1 MSEVKIYVVYYK
13 EDYEKIVASIRG
25 NLEAAYNDVK
35 EFSLNCKENGYDRD
49 YFVEVLTVTKD
60 LNWEVC

>member
-1 MSEVKIYVVYYK
+1 MSEVKIYLVYYK
-13 EDYEKIVASIRG
+13 EDYEKIVVSIRG

-35 EFSLNCKENGYDRD
+35 EFALNLKENGYDRD
-49 YFVEVLTVTKD
+49 YFVDVLTVTKD

>member
-13 EDYEKIVASIRG
+13 EDYEKIVSSIRG

-35 EFSLNCKENGYDRD
+35 EFTLNCKENGCDRD

-60 LNWEVC
+60 LNWEVY

>member
-25 NLEAAYNDVK
+25 DLEAANNDAK
-35 EFSLNCKENGYDRD
+35 EFALNCKENGCDRD
-49 YFVEVLTVTKD
+49 YFVDELTVTKD
-60 LNWEVC
+60 LNWEVY

>member
-13 EDYEKIVASIRG
+13 EDYEKIVSSIRG

-35 EFSLNCKENGYDRD
+35 EFAFNCKENGYDRD